1 MPKTVTLSD
10 DVYNLVVVTS
20 TADGK
25 VCESYAYP
33 IEAEATAKAQF
44 KSMCR
49 EWQASEAEINQ
60 AVDLGWY
67 NIDAGLILWHY
78 SNL

>member
-1 MPKTVTLSD
+1 
-10 DVYNLVVVTS
+10 
-20 TADGK
+20 
-25 VCESYAYP
+25 
-33 IEAEATAKAQF
+33 
-44 KSMCR
+44 MCR

-78 SNL
+78 SKL